1 MVSERASEAA
11 TGFDERFIGAP
22 ELGTAQE
29 NLLAE
34 PAVSRPGAP
43 DGLDPL
49 DHAPGRGRTSAWPGS
64 RDGAPSA
71 ATESG
76 GRVVDAEVIPVGV
89 TDPRGVERT
98 HLRDAVDSA
107 QRR

>member
-34 PAVSRPGAP
+34 PAVTRPCAP

-49 DHAPGRGRTSAWPGS
+49 DPTRRAEAARRPGRSS
-64 RDGAPSA
+64 DGAPSA